1 MNLVNE
7 SDIDY
12 LLAVNGD
19 KRQDLVKL
27 INHLGYLG
35 FRFSKFIYNDEERN
49 YYSFE
54 KNNKE
59 TNGVEIE
66 IKVNFAP

>member
-12 LLAVNGD
+12 LLLINGN

-27 INHLGYLG
+27 INYLG
-35 FRFSKFIYNDEERN
+35 FLGFKFSKFIYNDEDRF

-66 IKVNFAP
+66 VKVNFKP